1 MSESAPGSLILQQKW
16 EDLSVYLF
24 SCVLRDMPKSER
36 FTLGADI
43 RAVVWEVEAALVQL
57 SLRAGNR
64 WTLLNT
70 VDVKAKI
77 LLAMIRLGIR
87 VGAIRKN
94 GMNRLPPGW
103 WKSERLSA
111 ASKKRAKARAAD
123 GERPGYAAIW
133 RCAAAI
139 TIMASAR
146 AFLASI

>member
-1 MSESAPGSLILQQKW
+1 MTESVEGGLILQQKW

-70 VDVKAKI
+70 VDVKAKV
-77 LLAMIRLGIR
+77 LLAMVRLGIR
-87 VGAIRKN
+87 VGAIPEKRYEPIAA
-94 GMNRLPPGW
+94 RLVEIG
-103 WKSERLSA
+103 KIVGGL
-111 ASKKRAKARAAD
+111 KKTG
-123 GERPGYAAIW
+123 GERPY
-133 RCAAAI
+133 R
-139 TIMASAR
+139 
-146 AFLASI
+146 

>member
-1 MSESAPGSLILQQKW
+1 MLLTLTGEAGRNFFCKKDIRAMTESVEGGLILQQKW

-70 VDVKAKI
+70 VDVKAKV
-77 LLAMIRLGIR
+77 LLAMVRLGIR
-87 VGAIRKN
+87 VGAIPEKRYEPIAA
-94 GMNRLPPGW
+94 RLVEIG
-103 WKSERLSA
+103 KIVGGL
-111 ASKKRAKARAAD
+111 KKT
-123 GERPGYAAIW
+123 GESPR
-133 RCAAAI
+133 R
-139 TIMASAR
+139 
-146 AFLASI
+146 